1 MEKDND
7 VFRPLS
13 EEELKNAKFVFEEK
27 LKEALEIS
35 LKEAYSEIEK
45 YKVLQP
51 AIYDLSNLE
60 GPIDEATKKR
70 RSILEKMNKMS
81 NEEFLAAAVRAGVY
95 TKDGNLTEQYQD
107 THENSSK
114 TQADWF
120 LNAEKGLKTGALAVP
135 SNFNGFKK

>member
-13 EEELKNAKFVFEEK
+13 EEELKNAKPVSEEK
-27 LKEALEIS
+27 LKEALEIG
-35 LKEAYSEIEK
+35 LKEAYSETEK

-51 AIYDLSNLE
+51 AIYALSNLE

-81 NEEFLAAAVRAGVY
+81 NEEFLAAAVRAGIY
-95 TKDGNLTEQYQD
+95 TEDGNLTEQY
-107 THENSSK
+107 
-114 TQADWF
+114 
-120 LNAEKGLKTGALAVP
+120 
-135 SNFNGFKK
+135 

>member
-13 EEELKNAKFVFEEK
+13 EEELKNAKSVFEEK
-27 LKEALEIS
+27 LKEALEIG

-51 AIYDLSNLE
+51 AIYALSNLE

-70 RSILEKMNKMS
+70 CSILEKMNKMS
-81 NEEFLAAAVRAGVY
+81 NEEFLAAAVRAGIY
-95 TKDGNLTEQYQD
+95 TEDGNLTEQYQD
-107 THENSSK
+107 THEDSSK

-135 SNFNGFKK
+135 SNFNVFKK